1 MSYFSFSS
9 KTHSDLRSACATQ
22 RDRSGLITSRCCQ
35 YANLLCFL
43 FFFNKTFWHYF
54 YAKVQFCIKPSRNN
68 LEQLEMLNDEGGA
81 WLKHYQWSCLLTDL
95 LPGSEPISSAGYYLL
110 FMLYITKIVL
120 LIYHLYCCIVSIIYS
135 DHAEIPGKLSNKENG
150 IECVCIQRYLL
161 CF

>member
-1 MSYFSFSS
+1 MSQECVHNIQMLSVCEVF
-9 KTHSDLRSACATQ
+9 C
-22 RDRSGLITSRCCQ
+22 
-35 YANLLCFL
+35 
-43 FFFNKTFWHYF
+43 FFFSISSTRVCGIIFICGTVLYKSQQ
-54 YAKVQFCIKPSRNN
+54 KN
-68 LEQLEMLNDEGGA
+68 LEQLEILNDQGGA
-81 WLKHYQWSCLLTDL
+81 QLKHYQWSCLLTDL

-110 FMLYITKIVL
+110 FVLYITKIVL